1 MISDTFR
8 LRWIAA
14 LASLAVT
21 PSLGLAQDARDDE
34 LRLLREQ
41 IRHLDQKLR
50 VLERKQELKDWS
62 IRRGDPRRRKRDPH
76 SSPASLLASRYDPP
90 VYTRKH
96 SI

>member
-1 MISDTFR
+1 MISDTCR
-8 LRWIAA
+8 LRWIAT

-50 VLERKQELKDWS
+50 VLERKQELKDE
-62 IRRGDPRRRKRDPH
+62 
-76 SSPASLLASRYDPP
+76 LP
-90 VYTRKH
+90 VR
-96 SI
+96 